1 MPALVLLGRKWLIGS
16 DDLVFPALFE
26 ILVRIIWIVLIS
38 IVCNRYYSW
47 TFSCAYGGIFVRAYL
62 IGMLAVLSLVI
73 FVLILLVNRSAQGA
87 IWDTDARH
95 LVGPLLIIKMLLIGP
110 EIAMNALGT
119 VWAFTD
125 YIKCDY
131 EDFTETT
138 IEIVV
143 LFNWALFALTVFGLV
158 LLMDPL
164 GSAKLGDGQPESTM
178 DTLRHKKV
186 TRVWVR
192 RFRWFFCWIMRDE
205 HSHEA
210 FAQAAGLFSNLF
222 RGTDITPTDFIAGCI
237 LLRVKQKRECR
248 EQRRLALIAEQRYK
262 CTSDV
267 KELFLEKPSWMCLK
281 KAQHYMKLSM
291 ATYGWL
297 FVIYRHCC
305 TGIFK
310 LFPKFVCCSCF
321 RSKPTIIKGDNCC
334 LCNFAGVRYISKLQ
348 PKDIIYASFRNHIFE
363 LPFCVLADHKTRS
376 ILITIRGSMSMRDIF
391 TDLTATPEKMY
402 VEGLP
407 PGSLAHKGMLSSAKY
422 IKKELEDYGILDKAF
437 AMYPEY
443 SLVLAGHSLGAGT
456 SVLLAFMLR
465 PRYPDVKVYAFACP
479 GGMVSR
485 ELAKLSEDF
494 VMTVGVGDDLVMR
507 VGIDSVEDLRS
518 NMLHV
523 LHACRLPKYRIFLNG
538 FGYAFFGV
546 PSRDLESTWKSD
558 RIRTPVFST
567 KDRQSPLLENGPSTS
582 FDIVPNYFHH
592 EVFSR
597 RFCKTR
603 LYMPGHILHIGR
615 KKKTKEE
622 RKAAK
627 KLRIMNGDDFEM
639 RWATPEDFNE
649 MRIMPRMLLDH
660 LPENVMKT
668 IDAVL
673 ECQQTEIGLDVAE
686 ITII

>member
-16 DDLVFPALFE
+16 DDMVFPALFE
-26 ILVRIIWIVLIS
+26 ILVRVIWLILIS
-38 IVCNRYYSW
+38 VVCSRYYSW
-47 TFSCAYGGIFVRAYL
+47 TFNCVSGGILVRAYL

-73 FVLILLVNRSAQGA
+73 FVLVLLVNRSAQGA
-87 IWDTDARH
+87 IWDTEARR

-110 EIAMNALGT
+110 EIAMNVLGT
-119 VWAFTD
+119 MWAFTD
-125 YIKCDY
+125 YIQCDD
-131 EDFTETT
+131 EEFTSTA

-164 GSAKLGDGQPESTM
+164 GSKRLDEQTDSTA

-210 FAQAAGLFSNLF
+210 FAQAAGLFSSLF
-222 RGTDITPTDFIAGCI
+222 RGTDIIPTDFIAGCI

-262 CTSDV
+262 CTSDI
-267 KELFLEKPSWMCLK
+267 KELLMDKPSWMCMK

-291 ATYGWL
+291 ASYGWL

-310 LFPKFVCCSCF
+310 LFPRLMCCSCF
-321 RSKPTIIKGDNCC
+321 RAKPTIVKGDNCC
-334 LCNFAGVRYISKLQ
+334 LCNLAGVRYMSHLQ
-348 PKDIIYASFRNHIFE
+348 PKDILYASFRNHIFE
-363 LPFCVLADHKTRS
+363 LPFCVLADHKTSS
-376 ILITIRGSMSMRDIF
+376 ILICIRGSLSMRDIF
-391 TDLTATPEKMY
+391 TDLTATPEKFH

-407 PGSLAHKGMLSSAKY
+407 TGSLAHKGMLSSAKY
-422 IKKELEDYGILDKAF
+422 IKKELEDYGVLDKAY
-437 AMYPEY
+437 AIYPEY
-443 SLVLAGHSLGAGT
+443 KLVITGHSLGAGT
-456 SVLLAFMLR
+456 GTLLGCMLR
-465 PRYPDVKVYAFACP
+465 PKFPDVKVYGFSCP
-479 GGMVSR
+479 GGMVSK
-485 ELAKLSEDF
+485 ELAKYCEDF
-494 VMTVGVGDDLVMR
+494 VFSIGIGDDLVMR
-507 VGIDSVEDLRS
+507 VGIDSVEDLRT
-518 NMLHV
+518 NMMHV

-567 KDRQSPLLENGPSTS
+567 RDRHSPLLTNGGPSTS
-582 FDIVPNYFHH
+582 YDITPIHPQH
-592 EVFSR
+592 EVVSR

-603 LYMPGHILHIGR
+603 LYMPGNIVHVTR

-627 KLRIMNGDDFEM
+627 KLKVLNGDDFEM
-639 RWATPEDFNE
+639 RWATCEDFLE

-660 LPENVMKT
+660 LPENVFKT
-668 IDAVL
+668 LNAIM
-673 ECQQTEIGLDVAE
+673 ECQQTEIGMDMPE
-686 ITII
+686 ITVI